1 MLHSLRTPHHVVNP
15 VTNSKTHAFFAST
28 YDYPAPPP
36 RPDESPSVHSINS
49 DGMYTFVL
57 FGKVSIQRGRISVS
71 VAPSINVGFSAVNS
85 HNYLQPHHSPISRNS
100 SIGSSFSGSSF
111 SSLSHSEKSPP
122 RRTSPLPP
130 LSRFFPSRHTSID
143 DSHQPLTPNFVGYD
157 RPRDDTS
164 AEETPRPDQ
173 TTPRIWTTGQG
184 STPPSIPAEEL
195 PSDKMSH
202 AAPLSLSIGMFPTP
216 YGSRAGS
223 EYEPSPPSPAVSRPK
238 SHRPSRE
245 LHRVA
250 TACTESL
257 HPGSTISANEDD
269 SSVSLT
275 LLRTLGQ
282 GSFSSVWLA
291 CDVSGKLEQLV
302 LTRKA
307 SIRKLKSATSDGI
320 VRRKS
325 SRRSTG
331 RPNVS
336 GTKPWKTASGAL
348 SVPSSSPIK
357 NVFDGPESNEPGGR
371 LVAVKLTNRAIDDRT
386 RVSFIREVEVLRV
399 CHLLFAAPPV

>member
-1 MLHSLRTPHHVVNP
+1 MNT
-15 VTNSKTHAFFAST
+15 
-28 YDYPAPPP
+28 
-36 RPDESPSVHSINS
+36 
-49 DGMYTFVL
+49 
-57 FGKVSIQRGRISVS
+57 
-71 VAPSINVGFSAVNS
+71 
-85 HNYLQPHHSPISRNS
+85 HNYLQPRPSPISRNS
-100 SIGSSFSGSSF
+100 SIGSSFSFSSF

-122 RRTSPLPP
+122 KRTSPLPP

-143 DSHQPLTPNFVGYD
+143 DSLHRPSARNFVDYD
-157 RPRDDTS
+157 HSRDDTS

-173 TTPRIWTTGQG
+173 TTPRILTAAQG
-184 STPPSIPAEEL
+184 STPPSIPVEEL

-202 AAPLSLSIGMFPTP
+202 AAPISLSIGMFPTP

-223 EYEPSPPSPAVSRPK
+223 EYEPSPPPPVASRPK
-238 SHRPSRE
+238 PHRPSRE
-245 LHRVA
+245 LHHAAA
-250 TACTESL
+250 TDPKSL
-257 HPGSTISANEDD
+257 HPGSIISASEDE

-302 LTRKA
+302 FTRKA
-307 SIRKLKSATSDGI
+307 SIRRLKSATSDGI

-331 RPNVS
+331 RSRVS
-336 GTKPWKTASGAL
+336 GTKPWKTDSDTL
-348 SVPSSSPIK
+348 SVPSPSPIK

-371 LVAVKLTNRAIDDRT
+371 LVAVKLTDRAIDDRT
-386 RVSFIREVEVLRV
+386 RVSFIREVEILRV
-399 CHLLFAAPPV
+399 CHRLFATPPRRRFTPIFSTLAIQTSCLSCTRSRPPHTTASCWRISTDPSCSTSSIRTRSTHNSTNPTCDKYGANCPRLSGGCIALP